1 MDKQDIQTI
10 LDSLDVQI
18 SMGRI
23 DQATYDT
30 LKQKWTQQLQE
41 IATRETG
48 RILTIAPTNGERKTE
63 DNIDTFIPAP
73 LVQHVPTPIPPSDE
87 QPHYTIE
94 VLACPKCAAPTALQ
108 PGQDLTR
115 PVQCPFCDTVY
126 TVRQSQ
132 DNAQQLKQ
140 ELKAWLDQMIVG
152 SGYTGA
158 SSVDVN
164 ARRFIF
170 TESLYPTLKK
180 DIDRRLE
187 AFENVL
193 EAPLVQ
199 IEETKHFRDYRPDT
213 RLTTMARGNNQ
224 WLKTLSTRVMAQQL
238 QDFAVVQDD
247 KEKLQQLQMRV
258 LSLIYYTNIAQHQLS
273 PTFASYH
280 TVRQNVTALQKD
292 YQAYAQKIGDEHYL
306 SYIHVLDAR
315 MSGDILLLDLL
326 ISTLAEGRRV
336 TPEKLLLQ
344 INNVLAQ
351 LNKAYQLARVCTY
364 NPLYTSPL
372 EQGIQKDITVARI
385 VLAVATSFEFVTRT
399 QSEEFKPFY
408 IRLLRYANSL
418 AKFQNAEHLLWLLTS
433 VGRVLAA
440 QAGDAPLPVV
450 KDWSWLEA
458 TVEANRRKATLGMA
472 GETAQVQAQ
481 HYHPYWVA
489 ELSYSAVSGG
499 VLTKKVSV
507 HKGFLL
513 VDATSTEE
521 APVITPVVNTDS
533 ALPLVQVGL
542 QSFQLLDKQIVSL
555 PAVMT
560 YDMAARAMK
569 AYTYTHETELKI
581 LAVRMIGV
589 LYLPVASVCY
599 TVKNKQRTMIVGRL
613 NGINQHVE
621 HALKQT
627 QKFLHEPGPVL

>member
-1 MDKQDIQTI
+1 VDKQDIQTI

-41 IATRETG
+41 IATREAG
-48 RILTIAPTNGERKTE
+48 GVLTVTTTNGHRPTGGNTDALLPVTLVQSGQGSPVTE
-63 DNIDTFIPAP
+63 DP
-73 LVQHVPTPIPPSDE
+73 
-87 QPHYTIE
+87 PHYTIE
-94 VLACPKCAAPTALQ
+94 VLACPKCAAPTEIQ
-108 PGQDLTR
+108 PGQDLAR

-140 ELKAWLDQMIVG
+140 ELKTWLDQMIVG
-152 SGYTGA
+152 SGYTGTG
-158 SSVDVN
+158 SVDVN

-170 TESLYPTLKK
+170 TESLYPMLKK

-199 IEETKHFRDYRPDT
+199 IEETKDFRDYRPDT
-213 RLTTMARGNNQ
+213 RLTTMADNQ

-258 LSLIYYTNIAQHQLS
+258 LSLIYYANIAQHQVT
-273 PTFASYH
+273 PTPSSYH
-280 TVRQNVTALQKD
+280 VVRQNVVALQRD
-292 YQAYAQKIGDEHYL
+292 YQAYAQKISDEHYL
-306 SYIHVLDAR
+306 SYIRALDAR
-315 MSGDILLLDLL
+315 MSGDILLLNLL
-326 ISTLAEGRRV
+326 ISALDERRHIM
-336 TPEKLLLQ
+336 PEALFVQ

-351 LNKAYQLARVCTY
+351 LNNAYQLARACTY

-372 EQGIQKDITVARI
+372 EQGIQKDITIARI
-385 VLAVATSFEFVTRT
+385 ILAVITSFEFVTRT
-399 QSEEFKPFY
+399 QAEEFKPFY
-408 IRLLRYANSL
+408 TRLMRYANNM
-418 AKFQNAEHLLWLLTS
+418 AKFQKAEHLLWLLTS

-440 QAGDAPLPVV
+440 RAGEAPLPVV

-458 TVEANRRKATLGMA
+458 TVEANRHKSALGMSSEVA
-472 GETAQVQAQ
+472 RVQAQ

-489 ELSYSAVSGG
+489 ELSYSAVSG
-499 VLTKKVSV
+499 VLAKKVSV

-513 VDATSTEE
+513 ADATSTG
-521 APVITPVVNTDS
+521 TPVVTPVIDTDA
-533 ALPLVQVGL
+533 ALSFVQVGL

-555 PAVMT
+555 PAVLT
-560 YDMAARAMK
+560 YDMAERLMK

-599 TVKNKQRTMIVGRL
+599 TVKNKQRTMVVGRL
-613 NGINQHVE
+613 NGINQHIE

-627 QKFLHEPGPVL
+627 QEFLKG

>member
-30 LKQKWTQQLQE
+30 LKQKWTQQMQE
-41 IATRETG
+41 IVTREAG
-48 RILTIAPTNGERKTE
+48 GILVVAAINGNRTTE
-63 DNIDTFIPAP
+63 DIINAP
-73 LVQHVPTPIPPSDE
+73 VPVTSLQAVQMATPPPEE

-94 VLACPKCAAPTALQ
+94 VLACPKCAAPAALQ

-126 TVRQSQ
+126 TMRQSQ
-132 DNAQQLKQ
+132 DNAQQLKKD
-140 ELKAWLDQMIVG
+140 LKAWLDQMIVG

-170 TESLYPTLKK
+170 TELLYPTLKK

-199 IEETKHFRDYRPDT
+199 IEETKQFRDYRPDT
-213 RLTTMARGNNQ
+213 RLTTMTRGNNQ
-224 WLKTLSTRVMAQQL
+224 WLKTLSTRVLAQQL
-238 QDFAVVQDD
+238 QDFAIVRDD

-258 LSLIYYTNIAQHQLS
+258 LSLIYYANIAQHQLS
-273 PTFASYH
+273 PTLASYH
-280 TVRQNVTALQKD
+280 VVRQNVAALQKD

-306 SYIHVLDAR
+306 SYIYALDAR

-326 ISTLAEGRRV
+326 ISALSEGRRV
-336 TPEKLLLQ
+336 APETLLRQ
-344 INNVLAQ
+344 INNVLIQ
-351 LNKAYQLARVCTY
+351 LNKAYQLARACTY

-385 VLAVATSFEFVTRT
+385 ILAVATNFELITRT
-399 QSEEFKPFY
+399 KAEEFKPFY
-408 IRLLRYANSL
+408 TRLMRYANSL
-418 AKFQNAEHLLWLLTS
+418 AKFQNTEHLLWLLTS

-440 QAGDAPLPVV
+440 RAGDAPLPVV
-450 KDWSWLEA
+450 KDWSWLED
-458 TVEANRRKATLGMA
+458 TVEANRHKATLGMS
-472 GETAQVQAQ
+472 GEVAKVQAQ

-489 ELSYSAVSGG
+489 RFSYSAVSG
-499 VLTKKVSV
+499 VLAKKVSV
-507 HKGFLL
+507 HEGFLL
-513 VDATSTEE
+513 ADATSTE
-521 APVITPVVNTDS
+521 APVVTPVIDTDA
-533 ALPLVQVGL
+533 ALPFVQVGL
-542 QSFQLLDKQIVSL
+542 QSFQLLDRQIVSL
-555 PAVMT
+555 PAILT
-560 YDMAARAMK
+560 YDMAERAMK

-599 TVKNKQRTMIVGRL
+599 TVKNKQRIMIVGRL
-613 NGINQHVE
+613 NGINHHVE
-621 HALKQT
+621 YALKQT
-627 QKFLHEPGPVL
+627 QEFLREHG